1 MKAQRWLVKNCKLA
15 SHWLKN
21 GRLFLQ
27 HCGSNERAHIQFV
40 YVSRC
45 WDPDCCKHRYQG
57 GTCSYSNLET
67 KTLLQQS
74 RDPNG
79 IQIAV
84 RAGFHPFTCVYSNL
98 ETCCYS
104 NCCYSNVD
112 PMDLY
117 CCNSNMEPVHSW
129 SQYSIIVNLTAFQ
142 IQLEIW
148 IYIIDGL
155 LTTLNRLCRLEY
167 STPKVKYSG
176 LFSWVMS
183 EISYIFVGFMPI

>member
-1 MKAQRWLVKNCKLA
+1 MARVGPFKWRYHHRRWRRPKLTKETGTLRRQSPCKN
-15 SHWLKN
+15 N

-117 CCNSNMEPVHSW
+117 CCNSNMEPVHS
-129 SQYSIIVNLTAFQ
+129 
-142 IQLEIW
+142 
-148 IYIIDGL
+148 
-155 LTTLNRLCRLEY
+155 
-167 STPKVKYSG
+167 
-176 LFSWVMS
+176 
-183 EISYIFVGFMPI
+183 